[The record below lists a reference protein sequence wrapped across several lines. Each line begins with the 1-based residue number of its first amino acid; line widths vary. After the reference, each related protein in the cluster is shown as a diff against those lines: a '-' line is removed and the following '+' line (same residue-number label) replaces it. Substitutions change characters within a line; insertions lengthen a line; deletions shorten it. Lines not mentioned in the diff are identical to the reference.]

1 MATQSSIL
9 ILGLGNEIISDDAAG
24 ILAAR
29 ALAEEMRGRADVVE
43 SSLSGLALLDLL
55 LGYRKVLIIDAEGT
69 GARAPGSITE
79 IDPAVLDMLIA
90 PSPHYA
96 GLPEMFAIAEQLNL
110 DFPDEIR
117 ILAVEAENLHDIGG
131 PVSAPVQAALP
142 WLAAHARAIVAQWEA
157 VALAVPA

>member
-1 MATQSSIL
+1 MSSTHPSIL

-29 ALAEEMRGRADVVE
+29 ALAGEMAGRADVVE
-43 SSLSGLALLDLL
+43 SSLSGLALLDVL

-79 IDPAVLDMLIA
+79 IDPATLDALIA

-96 GLPEMFAIAEQLNL
+96 GLPEMFAIAAQLRL
-110 DFPDEIR
+110 EFPDEIR
-117 ILAVEAENLHDIGG
+117 ILAVEAENLHEIGG
-131 PVSAPVQAALP
+131 QVSASVQAALP
-142 WLAAHARAIVAQWEA
+142 ELVHRARVIVAAWEG
-157 VALAVPA
+157 